1 MTANNSV
8 MKVCLN
14 HISEIFLYEY
24 FLSNGK
30 EYILSDTDNALEHK
44 EKAKK
49 LMNLGDIAKAQQEW
63 IKAHFEN
70 PVDMETIL
78 SIISCCKQLGDI
90 EGEYT
95 YTLDSYNFCCT
106 RAEMGAY
113 YRNLGWYYLEKY
125 DPELSSAC
133 YMYSQLFEKTN
144 QAEDEIKFLEKA
156 LNRAVEEKSPD
167 ELQKI
172 LKRHDIPTEA
182 NGVTLALLYKA
193 GGEAEAAGQYAQAL
207 DCYRMVFDLTQDAEV
222 ELKISNLQKLY
233 EQEI

>member
-125 DPELSSAC
+125 NPDLASAC
-133 YMYSQLFEKTN
+133 YMYSQLFDETK
-144 QAEDEIKFLEKA
+144 QAEEELKFLEKA
-156 LNRAVEEKSPD
+156 LNKKIEKKNIED
-167 ELQKI
+167 LQKK
-172 LKRHDIPTEA
+172 LKKSNIPTEA
-182 NGVTLALLYKA
+182 NSVTLALLFRA
-193 GGEAEAAGQYAQAL
+193 GGEAESAGDYSQAL
-207 DCYRMVFDLTQDAEV
+207 DCYRMVFDLTQDNEVAE
-222 ELKISNLQKLY
+222 KIAKL
-233 EQEI
+233 QEI